1 MFRKPEPEGRSLI
14 GWVHP
19 ETWHRQLLVWKASQV
34 PSAHLGRMQW
44 GLNEFS
50 RIESLGT
57 GQLRTGPLVVPD
69 FAIKR
74 AIRPV
79 SAVEESSVRTIAIPQ
94 PSFASASLKRRRP
107 SSITIV
113 RACTLWH
120 NFLSTIGYRF
130 ANWATT
136 QTWLSSEAEHI
147 NMCKYNCMRILAQI
161 LYSQSGP
168 HSSKAVV
175 FAINQFGLCI
185 TYPAVRFAACNLI
198 GYLLYL

>member
-1 MFRKPEPEGRSLI
+1 MFRKPESEGRSLI

-34 PSAHLGRMQW
+34 PSAYLGRMQW

-50 RIESLGT
+50 HIESLGT
-57 GQLRTGPLVVPD
+57 AQLRTGPLVVPD

-94 PSFASASLKRRRP
+94 PSLASASLKRRRP

-120 NFLSTIGYRF
+120 NFLSNI
-130 ANWATT
+130 WATT
-136 QTWLSSEAEHI
+136 QTWLSSETEHI
-147 NMCKYNCMRILAQI
+147 NMCKYNCMAQDCILSQARIHQRL
-161 LYSQSGP
+161 
-168 HSSKAVV
+168 
-175 FAINQFGLCI
+175 
-185 TYPAVRFAACNLI
+185 
-198 GYLLYL
+198 